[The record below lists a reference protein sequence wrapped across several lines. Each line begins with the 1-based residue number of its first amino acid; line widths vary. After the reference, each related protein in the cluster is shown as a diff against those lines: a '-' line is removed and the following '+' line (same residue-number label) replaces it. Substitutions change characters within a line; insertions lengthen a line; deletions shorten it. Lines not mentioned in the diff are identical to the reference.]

1 MPHAVWILALFW
13 HAFLTSVCGKDNRR
27 RKIIGGTNTEV
38 NEYPW
43 MAAIVDRRLAPE
55 PGNLHWRD
63 STWLVQP
70 KNIGGIKCFFSLEEI
85 LKNTVLHTT
94 NLLCLP
100 NAQSQLDCGGALIN
114 DNHVLTAAHCMDGR
128 STSSVLVVLGDHN
141 WRTGYFVQLHMM
153 PCKIIWL
160 NYGGH
165 WYNELRSTS
174 F

>member
-13 HAFLTSVCGKDNRR
+13 YAFLTSVCGKDNRR

-70 KNIGGIKCFFSLEEI
+70 KKKNGGIKCFFFSRKL
-85 LKNTVLHTT
+85 LKTMLRTT

-141 WRTGYFVQLHMM
+141 WRTGYFVQLWCHA
-153 PCKIIWL
+153 
-160 NYGGH
+160 
-165 WYNELRSTS
+165 R
-174 F
+174 